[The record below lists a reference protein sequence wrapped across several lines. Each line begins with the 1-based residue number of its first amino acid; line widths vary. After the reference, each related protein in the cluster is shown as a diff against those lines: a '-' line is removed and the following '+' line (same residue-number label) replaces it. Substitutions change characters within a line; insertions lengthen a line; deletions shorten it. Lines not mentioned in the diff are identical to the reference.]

1 MNNARAENRRGSL
14 EARELFQTAQK
25 LFVEGLL
32 RESIEVFSQ
41 FLEMRG
47 DTEIALL
54 SRGVAYLRTNQTE
67 RAVEDFSRVIAM
79 NDQSMRAFFY
89 RGTALMF
96 QKDYEGAIRD
106 FDRTIELKPDYGAAF
121 FARGSAYVQTGNK
134 LEAAR
139 NIKTA
144 ITLSEA
150 NLQGFADTVGLFR
163 TQFDKAMAVMA
174 DREKIPGMT
183 LTEDEL
189 KKVRRWLD
197 EPDH

>member
-1 MNNARAENRRGSL
+1 MNNAGAEKRKGGL
-14 EARELFQTAQK
+14 EARELFRAAQE
-25 LFVEGLL
+25 LLVEGRLK
-32 RESIEVFSQ
+32 ECIEVFSQ
-41 FLEMRG
+41 FLDMRG
-47 DTEIALL
+47 YTEIALL
-54 SRGVAYLRTNQTE
+54 SRGVAYLKTGMTD
-67 RAVEDFSRVIAM
+67 RAIEDFGRVIAH

-89 RGTALMF
+89 RGTALMLL
-96 QKDYEGAIRD
+96 KDYQGAIRD

-121 FARGSAYVQTGNK
+121 FARGSAYVQLGNEY
-134 LEAAR
+134 EAAR

-144 ITLSEA
+144 ISLSEA
-150 NLQGFADTVGLFR
+150 NLQGLTETVGLLR
-163 TQFDKAMAVMA
+163 TQFDKAMTVME